1 MQDKLDI
8 YDILGV
14 LVPGVL
20 VVCAVPL
27 AFPTVSQAVAA
38 ANLPEG
44 FAIVGLTAAS
54 VFAGYLVQALASLL
68 EPVLSKTWGGRASER
83 ALTSGLGDRYF
94 CQADGTRIRAKL
106 IPLAHPEAKDQSLF
120 QIAMQIAENCG
131 SARIARFNALYA
143 YHRALVL
150 LAVIAIGLFVWS
162 FAGGIASRLTWNQN
176 IAIVAVLLSLLVLF
190 WYRAKQRGV
199 YYVREVLYCAE
210 RQLSQQN
217 CSTGG

>member
-27 AFPTVSQAVAA
+27 AFPTISQAIAA
-38 ANLPEG
+38 ANLPDG
-44 FAIVGLTAAS
+44 FAFVGLTAAS
-54 VFAGYLVQALASLL
+54 IFTGYLVQALASLV
-68 EPVLSKTWGGRASER
+68 EPALTKTWGGRASER
-83 ALTSGLGDRYF
+83 ALTCGLGDRYF

-106 IPLAHPEAKDQSLF
+106 LPLAHGGASDQSLF
-120 QIAMQIAENCG
+120 NVAMQIAENCG

-150 LAVIAIGLFVWS
+150 LAVISLGLFLWS
-162 FAGGIASRLTWNQN
+162 FAGGIASRLTWKLS
-176 IAIVAVLLSLLVLF
+176 IAIIAVLLSLLALF
-190 WYRAKQRGV
+190 WHRAKQRGF

-210 RQLSQQN
+210 RQLSQEN
-217 CSTGG
+217 SSTGG